1 MQSDRAGSSGS
12 HVGCFPEEDQKV
24 TKKSPKWGIWLTFWC
39 LLVTL
44 GALFLIFRGPGDRLE
59 MWWFFRG
66 SLGEPWLR
74 LRTLGVV
81 TGLSVGSSKQIKADK
96 QSAKSWYQIGKLLIA
111 DWRTGIEWKWRET
124 WLSTCDLN
132 DWKDLGQADWN
143 ISFAAWWPL
152 TSRGGRIYIYIY
164 IYIYIGPI
172 LARYS
177 NAPRD

>member
-44 GALFLIFRGPGDRLE
+44 GALFLIFWGPGGRLE

-66 SLGEPWLR
+66 
-74 LRTLGVV
+74 TLGGPGLRGHTPRVV
-81 TGLSVGSSKQIKADK
+81 TRWSVGSSKQIKADK

-111 DWRTGIEWKWRET
+111 DWRIGNEWKWMKT

-132 DWKDLGQADWN
+132 DWKDLGQA
-143 ISFAAWWPL
+143 ICPICLAAWWPPK
-152 TSRGGRIYIYIY
+152 GGRRI
-164 IYIYIGPI
+164 
-172 LARYS
+172 
-177 NAPRD
+177 